1 MVSVKVI
8 DDKGFIQQGS
18 IGIGFGAWTR
28 AASIRDQI
36 DLSDFPQSVTQKK
49 WDSLNAP
56 VVEVD
61 TSIPWREVQ
70 KSKAADSSPSKK

>member
-18 IGIGFGAWTR
+18 IGIGFRAWAR

-36 DLSDFPQSVTQKK
+36 GLSDFPQSVTQKK
-49 WDSLNAP
+49 WGSLNAP

-61 TSIPWREVQ
+61 ASIPWRDVQ
-70 KSKAADSSPSKK
+70 KLKAADSSPSMK

>member
-8 DDKGFIQQGS
+8 DNKGFIQQGS
-18 IGIGFGAWTR
+18 IGIGFGAWSR

-36 DLSDFPQSVTQKK
+36 GLSDVPQSVTKRE
-49 WDSLNAP
+49 WDNLNGAI
-56 VVEVD
+56 VEVD

-70 KSKAADSSPSKK
+70 KPKARDPSPSKK